1 VLEAERGKLD
11 VFSARGQSGRM
22 TDSNEQQ
29 QVLYA
34 LFCLSRD
41 TQHIDATTL
50 AAALSL
56 TPTRAASA
64 LLALEREGLVDASR
78 ARLTMLGLA
87 SAVRLGPAKGGPCLT
102 LGAAL
107 TPVKR
112 SASRLPIAAKPTD
125 ERERAARSAPT
136 AGTEPAL
143 QAGREL
149 RV

>member
-1 VLEAERGKLD
+1 
-11 VFSARGQSGRM
+11 M
-22 TDSNEQQ
+22 TDSTEQ

-50 AAALSL
+50 AMALSL

-87 SAVRLGPAKGGPCLT
+87 SAVRLGRAEGGPRLP
-102 LGAAL
+102 LGAACAL
-107 TPVKR
+107 AKP
-112 SASRLPIAAKPTD
+112 SARRLPIAAKPAD
-125 ERERAARSAPT
+125 EYERAERAALT
-136 AGTEPAL
+136 GGTTLASP
-143 QAGREL
+143 AGRES